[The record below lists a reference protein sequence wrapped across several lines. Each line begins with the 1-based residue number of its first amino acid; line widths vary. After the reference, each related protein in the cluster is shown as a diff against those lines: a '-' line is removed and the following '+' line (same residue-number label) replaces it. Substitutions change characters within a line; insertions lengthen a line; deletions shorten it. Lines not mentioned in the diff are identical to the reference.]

1 MPARRAPHPRRRR
14 SRGRTHDARHGSG
27 GFLVRVVT
35 VECWSG
41 VEDSGQRSGL
51 LVRWA
56 CEILEG
62 EIYARKPRRPGGLLL
77 SNDLCVCVLTALVW
91 QRGRRKS
98 SVHLAS
104 TKTVSKKKLSPD
116 NC

>member
-1 MPARRAPHPRRRR
+1 MEQGHRADGRHEVELRDSRGAGVLVAGPARRDDGGGGGGAHHKRGVVEADHGVGGQREMPARRAPHPRRRR

-51 LVRWA
+51 LVR
-56 CEILEG
+56 
-62 EIYARKPRRPGGLLL
+62 
-77 SNDLCVCVLTALVW
+77 
-91 QRGRRKS
+91 
-98 SVHLAS
+98 
-104 TKTVSKKKLSPD
+104 
-116 NC
+116 

>member
-51 LVRWA
+51 LVR
-56 CEILEG
+56 
-62 EIYARKPRRPGGLLL
+62 
-77 SNDLCVCVLTALVW
+77 
-91 QRGRRKS
+91 
-98 SVHLAS
+98 
-104 TKTVSKKKLSPD
+104 
-116 NC
+116 